1 MLFENLGI
9 DISYVVIGL
18 AALVLLLFLLVVVNM
33 VKYSKLKKRYV
44 QFLTGREGQSLEEIL
59 KNVVKDVDAVKVSN
73 QKVEKA
79 MQRVEKDVNDCYSK
93 IGIVRYD
100 AFKGLAGKL
109 SFSMAMLDAKK
120 NGYVTTLSGRR
131 RPIPE
136 LKSSNFMQRSFG
148 ERIAMNSPIQGTAA
162 DIIKIAM
169 INVDRELCFRF
180 MMNC

>member
-44 QFLTGREGQSLEEIL
+44 QFLTSREGQSLEEIL

-79 MQRVEKDVNDCYSK
+79 MQRVEKDVYDCYSK

-120 NGYVTTLSGRR
+120 NGYILNCMHGNEGCYVYLKEVLHGEALVALSS
-131 RPIPE
+131 E
-136 LKSSNFMQRSFG
+136 
-148 ERIAMNSPIQGTAA
+148 ERKALEEA
-162 DIIKIAM
+162 
-169 INVDRELCFRF
+169 L
-180 MMNC
+180 NCEKP